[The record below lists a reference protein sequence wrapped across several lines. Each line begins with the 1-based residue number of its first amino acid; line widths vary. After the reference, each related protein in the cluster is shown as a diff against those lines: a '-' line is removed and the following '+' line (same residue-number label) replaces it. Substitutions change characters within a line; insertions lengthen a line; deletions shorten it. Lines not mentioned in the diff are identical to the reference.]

1 MHGAVG
7 ESRHVFIQHG
17 LNSQLAK
24 DPIHILE
31 FGFGT
36 GLNAFLA
43 FLFSVKHEKEI
54 HYTGI
59 ESFPI
64 AECIAKKLDYPSYC
78 AALSYEDVFLR
89 MHAGENFTDGKF
101 QFNLASS
108 SNDLTTAKNFD
119 CIFFDA
125 FAPSIQEEV
134 WQQEIF
140 ESLFSVTNEGGCL
153 VTYCAKGEVRR
164 RMEGAG
170 FQVERLPGSAGK
182 REMLRAIRN
191 KS

>member
-1 MHGAVG
+1 MVTKYTS
-7 ESRHVFIQHG
+7 SR
-17 LNSQLAK
+17 LSLAGGVRSGVYLK
-24 DPIHILE
+24 
-31 FGFGT
+31 
-36 GLNAFLA
+36 
-43 FLFSVKHEKEI
+43 
-54 HYTGI
+54 
-59 ESFPI
+59 
-64 AECIAKKLDYPSYC
+64 
-78 AALSYEDVFLR
+78 
-89 MHAGENFTDGKF
+89 
-101 QFNLASS
+101 
-108 SNDLTTAKNFD
+108 
-119 CIFFDA
+119 
-125 FAPSIQEEV
+125 EEV